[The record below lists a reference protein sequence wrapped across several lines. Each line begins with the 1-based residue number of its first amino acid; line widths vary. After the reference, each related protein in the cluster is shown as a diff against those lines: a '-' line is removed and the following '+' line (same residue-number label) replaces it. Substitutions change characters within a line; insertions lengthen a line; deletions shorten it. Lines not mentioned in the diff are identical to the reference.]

1 MNWSPSSPDD
11 GVSRRSF
18 LAAGAAG
25 AAVTTSGCIDRV
37 RRVVEQA
44 GDNQLSLSITTLPAD
59 ADRQNVQIA
68 RRLETNL
75 EKVGIDV
82 SLDMRSP
89 SELLKAVLLDHEFD
103 LYIGRHPA
111 DYDPDFLYDALHS
124 TFATERGW
132 QNPFGFANMY
142 FDTLLEEQ
150 RRLDGEQRKQ
160 RLGSVLHGLA
170 QEKPFEPIC
179 FPDERRVARTDGF
192 EGWDEGT
199 LPTRHGYLGLEGDGR
214 LHALVTDS
222 RMTGNLNPLSAT
234 ARERDTTID
243 LLYDSLLSERNG
255 DLVPWLAESVEWSA
269 TPDDDATDEQSDANA
284 DGERRTV
291 SITLREDCRFHD
303 GEPLTAS
310 DVAFTYR
317 FLEDTSLGRAP
328 ESPAP
333 RYRGQVEMVDSVTA
347 EDDRRLTISLR
358 GEKPAGQRA
367 LTVPILPKH
376 VWQDLIDQQA
386 SDGEFSAPQGRWAA
400 ATGDHIPPIGSGPY
414 RFESHSEDEQ
424 VVLERYEDHFTLRET
439 VDLGEPV
446 PGGIRF
452 TVDPGSTSSIRRV
465 DDGGADLTASMLN
478 AHSLGAIPDTPNVR
492 QLSSPHRTFY
502 YVGFNVRNAPL
513 SNPHFRRAIT
523 QLIDKETIVDEV
535 FYDHATPTAT
545 PVTDDWVPATLEWGG
560 EDPVTPFVG
569 SNGRLNVE
577 AAKSAFET
585 AGFRYDDN
593 GRLLGGY

>member
-1 MNWSPSSPDD
+1 MNWPPSSSDD

-25 AAVTTSGCIDRV
+25 AAVTTGGCIDRV
-37 RRVVEQA
+37 RSVVERPEDA
-44 GDNQLSLSITTLPAD
+44 QLSLSITTLPAD

-68 RRLETNL
+68 RRLETYL
-75 EKVGIDV
+75 EEVGIDV

-89 SELLKAVLLDHEFD
+89 SELLEAVLIDHEFD
-103 LYIGRHPA
+103 LYVGRHPA

-150 RRLDGEQRKQ
+150 RRLDGAQRKQ
-160 RLGSVLHGLA
+160 RIGSVLRGLA

-179 FPDERRVARTDGF
+179 FPDERRVARTSGF
-192 EGWDEGT
+192 EGWEEGT
-199 LPTRHGYLGLEGDGR
+199 LPTRHGYLGLEGDGQ

-222 RMTGNLNPLSAT
+222 RMTTNLNPLSAT
-234 ARERDTTID
+234 ARGRDTTID

-255 DLVPWLAESVEWSA
+255 ELVPWLAESVEWS
-269 TPDDDATDEQSDANA
+269 TPDDTNGEKSDANA
-284 DGERRTV
+284 GERRTV

-333 RYRGQVEMVDSVTA
+333 RYRGQVEMVDSVEA
-347 EDDRRLTISLR
+347 EDEDDRRLTIALW

-376 VWQDLIDQQA
+376 VWQELIDEQA
-386 SDGEFSAPQGRWAA
+386 SDGEFAAPQGRWAA
-400 ATGDHIPPIGSGPY
+400 VTGDHIPPVGSGPY

-424 VVLERYEDHFTLRET
+424 LVLERYEDHFTLRED

-452 TVDPGSTSSIRRV
+452 TVDPGSTSSVRRV
-465 DDGGADLTASMLN
+465 AGGSADLTASMLS
-478 AHSLGAIPDTPNVR
+478 AHTLGAIPDTPDVR
-492 QLSSPHRTFY
+492 QLSAPRRTFY

-523 QLIDKETIVDEV
+523 QLIDKETIADEV

-545 PVTDDWVPATLEWGG
+545 PVDDDWVPTGLEWDG